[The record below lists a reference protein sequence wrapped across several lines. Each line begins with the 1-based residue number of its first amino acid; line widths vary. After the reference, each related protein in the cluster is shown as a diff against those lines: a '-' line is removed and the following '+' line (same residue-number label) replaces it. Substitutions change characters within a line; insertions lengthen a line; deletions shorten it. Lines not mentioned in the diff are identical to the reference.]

1 MENRCRDRQGNLEG
15 RNRSMAKKHN
25 EELGYEAREDGGEA
39 GGSIINGTYD
49 LLRSNS
55 GWVSL
60 FSIFPNKWTEKA
72 SSKM

>member
-1 MENRCRDRQGNLEG
+1 
-15 RNRSMAKKHN
+15 MAKKHN

-55 GWVSL
+55 GWVSF